1 MKLSQQN
8 IQLFI
13 IIGIIIVANL
23 FASAFFRRIDLTK
36 EGRFSL
42 SPVAKSTSDSL
53 DAQMFIQIYMEGDF
67 PPNIR
72 RFQDAVRTTLLE
84 MKQYSHGNLQFEFID
99 PSNNKALIK
108 ELQQKGYPPIPVTVR
123 TSASET
129 QQKALFPIAK
139 MIYQQKEQYID
150 LLKGCTLPTG
160 QVDFLRAEA
169 DLEYKL
175 VSPMRNLIREDKQ
188 ILAILQG
195 HGESGEGITG
205 VGELIEGL
213 RNGYKIGKYDMRD
226 PKNYGQGITP
236 DIKVMIVPQPTKA
249 FTEREKYELDQY
261 LMRGGSL
268 FFIMNQQVVDMDM
281 FEKRSTMTMLRE
293 LNLDDMFLKYGFKI
307 NYDLIQ
313 DLNCEATEVFQEGP
327 AGGTFKSEKWLFYPL
342 VNKMPQ
348 TPLNRNV
355 DLALLRYASSIDTM
369 PLKDTK
375 KTVFLS
381 SSDLSRTISGQQFLE
396 LSEIMK
402 QTPPAPLFRNKGN
415 RIAGLVAEGMFSSLF
430 AGRQAPTDSS
440 APNPPTAKFG
450 ERSGMPGKIAI
461 ISDGEFCMGKW
472 FRGKRGYMPYDNKTL
487 LLNVV
492 DYLSGD
498 VALTEIRSKDIE
510 QRNLDKHKVL
520 GSETI
525 IRILNLLLPL
535 LILFGFGFLRFY
547 LRKRKNEGYKE
558 N

>member
-1 MKLSQQN
+1 
-8 IQLFI
+8 
-13 IIGIIIVANL
+13 
-23 FASAFFRRIDLTK
+23 
-36 EGRFSL
+36 
-42 SPVAKSTSDSL
+42 
-53 DAQMFIQIYMEGDF
+53 
-67 PPNIR
+67 
-72 RFQDAVRTTLLE
+72 
-84 MKQYSHGNLQFEFID
+84 MKQYSHGNLNFEFID

-108 ELQQKGYPPIPVTVR
+108 ELQEKGFPPIPVTVR

-129 QQKALFPIAK
+129 KQKALFPVAK
-139 MIYQQKEQYID
+139 MIYQQNPQYID

-175 VSPMRNLIREDKQ
+175 VSPMRNLIRENKQ

-195 HGESGEGITG
+195 HGEASEGITG
-205 VGELIEGL
+205 VGEWIEGL

-226 PKNYGQGITP
+226 PKNYGQAISP
-236 DIKVMIVPQPTKA
+236 DIKVMLIPQPKTA

-261 LMRGGSL
+261 VMRGGSL
-268 FFIMNQQVVDMDM
+268 FFVMNQQVVDMDM

-313 DLNCEATEVFQEGP
+313 DLNCESTEVFQEG
-327 AGGTFKSEKWLFYPL
+327 ASGGTFKSEKWLFYPL
-342 VNKMPQ
+342 IKSMPQ
-348 TPLNRNV
+348 TPLNRNA

-375 KTVFLS
+375 KTVFLTS
-381 SSDLSRTISGQQFLE
+381 SELSRTISGQQFLD

-402 QTPPAPLFRNKGN
+402 ETPPAPLFRNKGN
-415 RIAGLVAEGMFSSLF
+415 RIAGLVVEGMFPSLF
-430 AGRQAPTDSS
+430 AGRQAPIDSL
-440 APNPPTAKFG
+440 APKLPTAKFG
-450 ERSGMPGKIAI
+450 ERSGLPGKIAI

-510 QRNLDKHKVL
+510 PRTLDRNKVINH
-520 GSETI
+520 ETG
-525 IRILNLLLPL
+525 IRIINLLLPL
-535 LILFGFGFLRFY
+535 LALFIFGFTRFY
-547 LRKRKNEGYKE
+547 LRKRKNEGYKQV
-558 N
+558 